1 MHDTRRIGRTVRSLW
16 AVTTPPTGRIVAG
29 VVASAIGCTAAGLL
43 LGLGGCASIPEG
55 LEPVEPFELDR
66 YLGTWHEIARLD
78 HSFERGLSHVT
89 ATYSLRDDG
98 DIRVVNRG
106 YEAAT
111 GRWREAR
118 GVARFRGR
126 PGAGALEVSFFWPFW
141 GAYNVIALDP
151 DGYRYAMVT
160 GSSRSYLWIL
170 ARDKQLDPAV
180 LEELLARAAEW
191 GFPTEELIFV
201 RQ

>member
-1 MHDTRRIGRTVRSLW
+1 M
-16 AVTTPPTGRIVAG
+16 AAG

-43 LGLGGCASIPEG
+43 LAAGGCVSIPQG

-78 HSFERGLSHVT
+78 HSFERGLSHAT

-106 YEAAT
+106 YEAET
-111 GRWREAR
+111 GPWREAR
-118 GVARFRGR
+118 AVARFRGR
-126 PGAGALEVSFFWPFW
+126 AGAGALEVSFFWPFW
-141 GAYNVIALDP
+141 GACNVIALDQ

-170 ARDKQLDPAV
+170 ARDKQLDPVV
-180 LEELLARAAEW
+180 LDELPARAADWE
-191 GFPTEELIFV
+191 FPTEDLIFV